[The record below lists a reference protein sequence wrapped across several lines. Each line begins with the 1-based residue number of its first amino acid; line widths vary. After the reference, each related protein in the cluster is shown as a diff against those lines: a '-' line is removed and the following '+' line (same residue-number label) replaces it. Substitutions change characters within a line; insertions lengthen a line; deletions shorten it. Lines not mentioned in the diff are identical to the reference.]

1 MIIKYLLILGIGHTA
16 GDFYLQSQK
25 MAEEK
30 DKSFRGVVMHSL
42 EYALVMAGAVIPVFD
57 WNLLLGA
64 LGLSFSHFLIDA
76 AKYLLLK
83 KGKAKKSAGLF
94 VYDQMAHIAC
104 IFAAAYFLYNAAVPA
119 AVIPP
124 IAHVLET
131 FEVSKM
137 ALARWILALMLVHM
151 PANILIQQVLKEN
164 RGSLQ
169 AESELNDN
177 KAGRKIGTIERLIM
191 LLFIA
196 LDQYT
201 AMGVVLTAKSI
212 ARYDRISKDQ
222 GFAEYY
228 LLGTLLSTAC
238 VVLCKFFIL
247 P

>member
-1 MIIKYLLILGIGHTA
+1 MIVKYLLILGIGHVA
-16 GDFYLQSQK
+16 GDFYLQTQK

-30 DKSFRGVVMHSL
+30 DKCFKGVVIHSL
-42 EYALVMAGAVIPVFD
+42 EYALVMCAAILPVFD
-57 WNLLLGA
+57 WNLLSGA
-64 LGLSFSHFLIDA
+64 LGLSLSHFLIDA

-94 VYDQMAHIAC
+94 ICDQLAHMAC
-104 IFAAAYFLYNAAVPA
+104 IFAAAYFLYNAAIPVT
-119 AVIPP
+119 VIRPL
-124 IAHVLET
+124 ARVLET
-131 FEVSKM
+131 FEVSRI

-164 RGSLQ
+164 RSGQ
-169 AESELNDN
+169 QTESESNDN

-191 LLFIA
+191 LLFISM
-196 LDQYT
+196 DQYT